1 MALLLSIETSTQHFS
16 CALNRDGKL
25 LASEVSVTPQSTAS
39 QLTVMIDRLFTSHQ
53 VEKKQLSAVAVAAG
67 PGSYTGLRIGT
78 ATAKGICYALSIPLI
93 SVNTLYLLAYQY
105 AKQSLILESD
115 ALLCPMLDARRMEVY
130 CMLLDK
136 QLQVVQPTEARVIDS
151 SSFSDLLEQ
160 GRAVYFFGD
169 GADKCR
175 NVIDKPSARF
185 VADIH
190 PRAADLGE
198 LALSKFTTGEIEDL
212 QTFEPFY
219 LKDFLVKKP
228 KLVS

>member
-1 MALLLSIETSTQHFS
+1 MALLLSIETSTHHFS
-16 CALNRDGKL
+16 CALHQDEKL
-25 LASEVSVTPQSTAS
+25 IGYEESSVQQSTAS
-39 QLTVMIDRLFTSHQ
+39 QLAVIIDRLFTISQ
-53 VEKKQLSAVAVAAG
+53 TDKKNLSAVAVAAG

-78 ATAKGICYALSIPLI
+78 ATAKGICYALNIPLI

-105 AKQSLILESD
+105 TKQFPNLENNS
-115 ALLCPMLDARRMEVY
+115 LLCPMLDARRMEVY

-136 QLQVVQPTEARVIDS
+136 QLQIVQPTEAKVIDGE
-151 SSFSDLLEQ
+151 SFSDLLEE
-160 GRAVYFFGD
+160 GRVVYFFGD

-175 NVIDKPSARF
+175 AVITRPSARF

-190 PRAADLGE
+190 PRASDLGE
-198 LALSKFTTGEIEDL
+198 LALRKLVAGETENL